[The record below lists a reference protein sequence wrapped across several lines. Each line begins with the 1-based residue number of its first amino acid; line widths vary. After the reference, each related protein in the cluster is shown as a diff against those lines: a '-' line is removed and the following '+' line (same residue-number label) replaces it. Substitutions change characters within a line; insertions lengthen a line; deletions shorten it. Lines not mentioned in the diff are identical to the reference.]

1 MPPVG
6 LHNRDSAYFYKANG
20 PRNLITDQSV
30 CRHTYQLHIS
40 NTKEPCV
47 KAKTNTSVE
56 MANKVAVVTGSN
68 KGVGFAIVRAL
79 CKNFKGDVI
88 LTARNPELGHA
99 AVQELEKEGLHP
111 KFHQLDI
118 SDHASVTALRDFL
131 QNTYQGIDVLVN
143 NAGIAYKAASTAP
156 FSEQAEVTLKTNYFS
171 TLDLCE
177 TLFPLLRPHA
187 RVSNVSSMV
196 SQFALAKCS
205 DALKARFV
213 STDITMDELTGIMKK
228 FVQSAQNGTHQ
239 AEGFPESSYGMSK
252 VGVTVMSMIQQREM
266 DKKGAD
272 DIVINACC
280 PGYVDTDMTS
290 HKGKLTIDQG
300 AETPAYLAL
309 LPPGVKEPRGQFV
322 RELKVADWK
331 M

>member
-1 MPPVG
+1 
-6 LHNRDSAYFYKANG
+6 
-20 PRNLITDQSV
+20 
-30 CRHTYQLHIS
+30 
-40 NTKEPCV
+40 
-47 KAKTNTSVE
+47 
-56 MANKVAVVTGSN
+56 MATKVAVVTGSN
-68 KGVGFAIVRAL
+68 KGVGFGIVRAL

-88 LTARNPELGHA
+88 LTARNPELGQA
-99 AVQELEKEGLHP
+99 AVQELGKEGLHP

-118 SDHASVTALRDFL
+118 TDHASIIALRDFL

-156 FSEQAEVTLKTNYFS
+156 FSEQAEVSLKTNYFA
-171 TLDLCE
+171 TLDACE
-177 TLFPLLRPHA
+177 VLFPLLRPHA

-205 DALKARFV
+205 DAWKARFV
-213 STDITMDELTGIMKK
+213 STDITMDELSDIMNK
-228 FVQSAQNGTHQ
+228 FIQATKNGTHKE
-239 AEGFPESSYGMSK
+239 EGFPETAYGVSK
-252 VGVTVMSMIQQREM
+252 IGVTVMSLIQQREM

-290 HKGKLTIDQG
+290 HKGKLTIDEG
-300 AETPAYLAL
+300 AETPVFLAM

-322 RELKVADWK
+322 REKAVADWK